1 MMLWRLRRRTSVAL
15 LFKMHEYEQAV
26 KALRRA
32 LQSRLG
38 VVNGFEAI

>member
-15 LFKMHEYEQAV
+15 LFKMHEHEQLV
-26 KALRRA
+26 KALRA